1 MKKFVWPLLII
12 FFLLG
17 GLAAIL
23 IGQVVLPPE
32 PRPQSIAEISQNWF
46 DSGHSDF
53 TAEPFTHWDEEEPPE
68 VPVGCAKCHSAYG
81 YLDYLGQDGTAV
93 EVVDHAAKI
102 GSVVNCYVC
111 HNPTSQIK
119 ETAIFPSGVEVTV
132 PNQVANCLECHQAT
146 QAGPDVAAAT
156 DGLAEDEINEDITFI
171 NVHYKIGGAVRY
183 GADVKVGYEYP
194 GQTYA
199 GFYPHVEDYQ
209 QCTDCHDPH
218 SSAIDP
224 QECAA
229 CHPVVSESVDVYAI
243 RMDGTLDYD
252 GDGDTS
258 EGVSG
263 EVNTIHNKFYAAIQ
277 QYASDVL
284 NSPIIYDST
293 TYPYWFNDSNGNGE
307 ADEGELNF
315 GNAYAT
321 WSPRLLKAAYNYHLV
336 VKDPGGFMHNATYLI
351 QLMYDGIADL
361 NTAVTVNMEGLI
373 RPE

>member
-1 MKKFVWPLLII
+1 MKKFVWPLLVI

-17 GLAAIL
+17 GLAVIL
-23 IGQVVLPPE
+23 IGQVKLPSESRPE
-32 PRPQSIAEISQNWF
+32 SINEISQKWF
-46 DSGHSDF
+46 ESGHSDF
-53 TAEPFTHWDEEEPPE
+53 EAEPFTHWDKDEPPE
-68 VPVGCAKCHSAYG
+68 VPAGCAKCHSAYG

-111 HNPTSQIK
+111 HNPSAQTKVS
-119 ETAIFPSGVEVTV
+119 AIFPSGVEVTV
-132 PNQVANCLECHQAT
+132 PNQVANCVECHQAMR
-146 QAGPDVAAAT
+146 AGTDVIAAVE
-156 DGLAEDEINEDITFI
+156 GFAEDEVNEDISFI

-183 GADVKVGYEYP
+183 GADVEVGYQYP
-194 GQTYA
+194 GQSYA

-218 SSAIDP
+218 SAAIDI

-229 CHPVVSESVDVYAI
+229 CHSVVSDYGDIFAI

-263 EVNTIHNKFYAAIQ
+263 EVNTLHDKFYQAIQ
-277 QYASDVL
+277 QYASDVIT
-284 NSPIIYDST
+284 SPILYNST
-293 TYPYWFNDSNGNGE
+293 TYPYWFNDTNDNGS
-307 ADEGELNF
+307 ADDGELTF

-336 VKDPGGFMHNATYLI
+336 VKDPGGFMHNATYMI

-361 NTAVTVNMEGLI
+361 STQVPVDMAGLI